1 MSWFEQTIREKK
13 QTLRLLTA
21 EPMAEL
27 AHACVTDWND
37 LDRLDV
43 LLQKNI
49 PLLPHCHLIYAVDI
63 DGHLISSN
71 INAHQMNSDWR
82 GTNLSDRPYLN
93 KSSLPYQGYTVSQVY
108 ISHQTMKFCIS
119 VMHPVRDG
127 MMVLGFIAADFD
139 VDDLPASK
147 RNAAEEKQE
156 WKQYKGDPAIRS
168 TLFMQERAL
177 SAMDRCLNDVTD
189 IIIDMMQHHGIFH
202 TKIHFS
208 SSRTSF
214 WSMTDPYTYHINT
227 VDELTNPDRCLA
239 YPHQPLSERAQV
251 SLDDIA
257 RVLNL
262 FKELRNA
269 DETIYLRSSSFNIIN
284 GIVGLTFSCDG
295 SHYVPYREFLDKNI
309 EFWFGGKLQTE
320 KDSSK

>member
-27 AHACVTDWND
+27 ARACVTDWND
-37 LDRLDV
+37 SDKLDI

-49 PLLPHCHLIYAVDI
+49 PLLPHCHLIYAVDMQ
-63 DGHLISSN
+63 GRLISSN
-71 INAHQMNSDWR
+71 INADNVDISWR
-82 GTNLSDRPYLN
+82 GTDLSDRPYL
-93 KSSLPYQGYTVSQVY
+93 KTSLPYQGYTISQVY
-108 ISHQTMKFCIS
+108 VSRQTLKFCIS

-127 MMVLGFIAADFD
+127 MTVSGFIAADFD
-139 VDDLPASK
+139 VEDLPASK
-147 RNAAEEKQE
+147 ENAAEKDQE

-177 SAMDRCLNDVTD
+177 SAMDRCLDEVTD
-189 IIIDMMQHHGIFH
+189 IITDMMQHHGIFH

-208 SSRTSF
+208 SSRASF
-214 WSMTDPYTYHINT
+214 WSMEDPYTYHINT

-239 YPHQPLSERAQV
+239 YPRQPLSERAQV
-251 SLDDIA
+251 SHDDIA
-257 RVLNL
+257 QVLNL
-262 FKELRNA
+262 FKALRNA
-269 DETIYLRSSSFNIIN
+269 DETIYLRSSSFNLVN

-295 SHYVPYREFLDKNI
+295 SHYVPYREFLSKNI
-309 EFWFGGKLQTE
+309 EFWFGGNPQTE
-320 KDSSK
+320 KSCSK